1 MKTHDVTGRTLKRS
15 GDIGAAPATSTTRRY
30 RRNKIAG
37 QFAPRLI
44 EMIESPAFRVLSLS
58 ARRILDRLEIE
69 LAHHAGRDNGKL
81 PVTFADCVEYGIERH
96 AVAPAMREVE
106 ALGFAQVTERGRA
119 GNAEHRTP
127 NLFRL
132 TYRPT
137 EAQGATDEW
146 RLIKSIDEAKA
157 LAVAARKPIKA
168 KPRHRKNGAA
178 ENFPVRE
185 NPPDQCGKPPPKMEI
200 PSAGNPH
207 YRASGETPT
216 TVYISRGQPAS
227 EGALPQS
234 AVAERA
240 GGQREKGFT
249 TFPPSTRH

>member
-1 MKTHDVTGRTLKRS
+1 MKTHDPTGRTATRS
-15 GDIGAAPATSTTRRY
+15 GDIGAAPAVSTTRRY

-44 EMIESPAFRVLSLS
+44 EMIKSPAYRVLSLS

-69 LAHHAGRDNGKL
+69 LGHHAGRDNGKL
-81 PVTFADCVEYGIERH
+81 PATYEDFVAYGIDRH
-96 AVAPAMREVE
+96 SVAPAIREVE

-146 RLIKSIDEAKA
+146 RLIKTLDEAKA
-157 LAVAARKPIKA
+157 LAIAARKPIKA
-168 KPRHRKNGAA
+168 KPKHKKNGTG
-178 ENFPVRE
+178 ENNFPVGE
-185 NPPDQCGKPPPKMEI
+185 NALAQCGKPPPKTKI
-200 PSAGNPH
+200 SSGGNPH
-207 YRASGETPT
+207 YSHSGKTPT
-216 TVYISRGQPAS
+216 TIYIS
-227 EGALPQS
+227 
-234 AVAERA
+234 
-240 GGQREKGFT
+240 KGDAKPST
-249 TFPPSTRH
+249 VPPSTRH